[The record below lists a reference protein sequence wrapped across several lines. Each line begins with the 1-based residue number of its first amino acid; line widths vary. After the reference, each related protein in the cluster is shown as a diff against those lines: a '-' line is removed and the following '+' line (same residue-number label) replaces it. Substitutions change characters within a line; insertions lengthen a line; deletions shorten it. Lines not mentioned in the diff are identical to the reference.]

1 MTRAIAVAT
10 VAALLAGCAHTH
22 TQLTIGGTA
31 PGTGGATGS
40 VNVRA
45 GSASAALIAI
55 GILAGTAYVESRE
68 GAVRYR
74 ANPFLALDPD
84 APRTAPPPMDEAR
97 RVNEQDCTRP
107 IADPAANLRCR

>member
-1 MTRAIAVAT
+1 MIRAITAAVTA
-10 VAALLAGCAHTH
+10 VLAGCAHTSAE
-22 TQLTIGGTA
+22 LAIGGTA

-55 GILAGTAYVESRE
+55 GIFAGAAYAESRQA
-68 GAVRYR
+68 GVRYR

-84 APRTAPPPMDEAR
+84 FPRAAPPMDEAR

-107 IADPAANLRCR
+107 VADPAANLRCR

>member
-1 MTRAIAVAT
+1 MIRTIAVA
-10 VAALLAGCAHTH
+10 AAAFLAGCAHTQ

-31 PGTGGATGS
+31 PGTGGVTGS

-55 GILAGTAYVESRE
+55 GVLAGAAYAESRE
-68 GAVRYR
+68 AGVRYR

-84 APRTAPPPMDEAR
+84 SPRSAPPMSEVR

-107 IADPAANLRCR
+107 IEDAAANLRCR